1 MHIISEAVSGGE
13 SLIEFTMW
21 VRELVLHDS
30 PMFVGE
36 CKLHVH
42 STAPQKW
49 TLLRPSL
56 RAYIQKYP
64 HFRGFRYTSGG
75 RGNVHVYSCW

>member
-13 SLIEFTMW
+13 SLIEFTVW

-56 RAYIQKYP
+56 RAHIQKYL
-64 HFRGFRYTSGG
+64 HFRGF
-75 RGNVHVYSCW
+75 